1 MEIIV
6 LPYIAVSFAIGWA
19 VFSPFLKFDDL
30 SRLSLDR
37 ITTSDLLA
45 IFLPLSVL
53 LTVARWTLPE
63 DAVSVWVLLLIGVLI
78 LGFAFLALVAGL
90 FLLDKMGATNSF
102 KRMAIIGVIVPM
114 GSLLSIAWIAFPFV
128 ALAYSVPYAI
138 AATVSVVIVTL
149 LLRGLSEWV
158 CHCDSASAQSS

>member
-6 LPYIAVSFAIGWA
+6 LPYIAVSFVIGWA

-30 SRLSLDR
+30 SRLSLGR

-45 IFLPLSVL
+45 ICLPLSVL
-53 LTVARWTLPE
+53 LTVARWTIPK
-63 DAVSVWVLLLIGVLI
+63 DAISVWVLLLIGLLI
-78 LGFAFLALVAGL
+78 LVFAFLGLVAGL
-90 FLLDKMGATNSF
+90 FLIDKMGATTSF
-102 KRMAIIGVIVPM
+102 KRMATIGVIVPL
-114 GSLLSIAWIAFPFV
+114 GSLLTIAWIAFPLV

-138 AATVSVVIVTL
+138 AATLAIGILTV

-158 CHCDSASAQSS
+158 CHRDSASG